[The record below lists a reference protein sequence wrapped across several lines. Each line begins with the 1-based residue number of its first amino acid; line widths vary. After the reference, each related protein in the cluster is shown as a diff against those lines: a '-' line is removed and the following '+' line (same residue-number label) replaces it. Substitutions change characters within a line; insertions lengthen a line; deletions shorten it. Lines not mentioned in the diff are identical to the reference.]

1 MDNISLISQ
10 IDVNFCQSEHTDIKQ
25 NICNL
30 GLLNNVK
37 SENAVHYI
45 SEKAGVEESIGN
57 RMTALRLSKNLL
69 AKDIAGKI
77 GFCTSTISRYEND
90 QITSEHTDLELL
102 KKYALC
108 CGADKYFLFDGYLIF
123 REFKNC
129 ILNEYITERNIT
141 KTRLSQELSVS
152 KPLVLSWFS
161 KQNRSPS
168 HELWQTAFKEFTL
181 VWIKKNLN
189 SLKS

>member
-37 SENAVHYI
+37 NENAAHYI
-45 SEKAGVEESIGN
+45 TEKAGVEESIGN

-69 AKDIAGKI
+69 AKDIAEKI

>member
-1 MDNISLISQ
+1 MGNISLTPQ
-10 IDVNFCQSEHTDIKQ
+10 INTNSCQNKCMDSKQ
-25 NICNL
+25 STNAL
-30 GLLNNVK
+30 SLLNNVK
-37 SENAVHYI
+37 NENAAHYI
-45 SEKAGVEESIGN
+45 TEKAGVEESIGN

-69 AKDIAGKI
+69 AKDISEKI
-77 GFCTSTISRYEND
+77 ECCTSTISRYEND

-108 CGADKYFLFDGYLIF
+108 CGADKYFLFDEYLIF

-129 ILNEYITERNIT
+129 ILNEYLAERNIT
-141 KTRLSQELSVS
+141 KTCLSQELSVS
-152 KPLVLSWFS
+152 KPLVLSWFN
-161 KQNRSPS
+161 KENRSPS
-168 HELWQTAFKEFTL
+168 HGLWQTAFKEFTL